1 MKYYLSEI
9 AAVVG
14 GKFTG
19 RDSEVRSVVTDSRSL
34 TCELGCCPMF
44 VAMRGANHD
53 SHAFLSQMVGRGVRA
68 FLVERDVELPGAGE
82 CGFVRVGNAIDAL
95 QRLAA
100 HYRAQFKGTVVGIT
114 GSNGKTVIKEWIVE
128 ELPEGMKY
136 YRSPKSYNSQ
146 LGVPLSVLMLEGD
159 EELAIFEAGISK
171 PGEMERLER
180 IVRPDVVVFTSIG
193 DAHQENFVSIEQ
205 KCDEKMLLAREAKKI
220 VYHSYYEPLGHM
232 VARHFSGRKP
242 LDAATFPE
250 VPGSVI
256 GNAASRRNAQIVE
269 AFCAAMGYP
278 APSFAAAPA
287 VAMRL
292 EVKEGIN
299 DSILINDA
307 YNLDLN
313 SLALALDYLHS
324 VALNRRRTL
333 VLSDISQ
340 SGLSDDELYGR
351 VAGMVERAGIDY
363 LIGIGPRLK
372 RYAALFEC
380 DKEFFTA
387 TDECVARINRDAV
400 AGRAILLKGARDFRF
415 EKLVHTLSRKSH
427 TTVLEV
433 DLDAM
438 VHNLNYFRS
447 KLDFGTKLVA
457 MVKAGSY
464 GTGDFE
470 VAQML
475 QHQGVD
481 YLAVAFADEGVLLRE
496 RGISMPI
503 VVLNADADSFDV
515 MIANRLE
522 PEIYSFHSL
531 ATFADAVQHAGETRY
546 PVHIKL
552 DTGMHRLGFMK
563 DELTPLCKALSATP
577 QVKVASVFSHLNC
590 ADMPEE
596 DAYTR
601 AQVALFDRMSARI
614 AASLPYPVIRH
625 TANSAAIERFPGA
638 QFDMCRLGLGLYGFG
653 FRHNEMLRPVST
665 LRSRIVQVK
674 HLPAGDAVGYGRA
687 GKLRRPTATA
697 TIPIGYA
704 DGLDRHL
711 GCGRWSVLVAGRPAP
726 IVGRICMDS
735 CMVDIT
741 DIPDVKE
748 GDEVVIFSPET
759 GNDLETMAR
768 VLDTIPYE
776 IMTSVSG
783 RVKRIYLKE

>member
-1 MKYYLSEI
+1 MNYKLSEI

-19 RDSEVRSVVTDSRSL
+19 CDAEVRSVVTDSRSL
-34 TCELGCCPMF
+34 SCELGCCPMF

-53 SHAFLSQMVGRGVRA
+53 SHDFVAQMSARGVRA
-68 FLVERDVELPGAGE
+68 FLVERDVECPAG
-82 CGFVRVGNAIDAL
+82 CGFVRVDNAIDAL

-100 HYRAQFKGTVVGIT
+100 HYRAQFRGTVVGIT
-114 GSNGKTVIKEWIVE
+114 GSNGKTVIKEWIAE
-128 ELPEGMKY
+128 ELPAGMKY

-159 EELAIFEAGISK
+159 EELAVFEAGISK

-180 IVRPDVVVFTSIG
+180 IIRPDVVIFTSIG
-193 DAHQENFVSIEQ
+193 DAHQENFLNLEQ
-205 KCDEKMLLAREAKKI
+205 KCDEKMVLARNASKI
-220 VYHSYYEPLGHM
+220 VYHSYYEPLGGM
-232 VARHFSGRKP
+232 VAARFAARKP
-242 LDAATFPE
+242 LDAASFPE
-250 VPGSVI
+250 VPESVI

-269 AFCAAMGYP
+269 AFCAAMHYP
-278 APSFAAAPA
+278 APSFASAPTLP
-287 VAMRL
+287 MRL

-313 SLALALDYLHS
+313 SLALALDYLHG

-340 SGLSDDELYGR
+340 SGLSDGELYGR
-351 VAGMVERAGIDY
+351 VAGMVARAGVDF

-372 RYAALFEC
+372 RHAGLFGC
-380 DKEFFTA
+380 DKEFYA
-387 TDECVARINRDAV
+387 STDECIARIDRRAV

-415 EKLVHTLSRKSH
+415 EKLAHALARRSH

-438 VHNLNYFRS
+438 THNLNFFRS
-447 KLDFGTKLVA
+447 KLSFGTKLVA

-464 GTGDFE
+464 GAGDFE
-470 VAQML
+470 VAQLL

-496 RGISMPI
+496 RGISMPV
-503 VVLNADADSFDV
+503 VVLNADADSFDQ

-522 PEIYSFHSL
+522 PEIYSLHSL
-531 ATFADAVQHAGETRY
+531 RAFAGAVLHAGESRY
-546 PVHIKL
+546 PIHIKL
-552 DTGMHRLGFMK
+552 DTGMHRLGFMD
-563 DELTPLCKALSATP
+563 DEVGALCRALAETP

-601 AQVALFDRMSARI
+601 AQIALFDRMSARV

-625 TANSAAIERFPGA
+625 TANSAAIERFPEA

-653 FRHNEMLRPVST
+653 YRHNGMLRPVST
-665 LRSRIVQVK
+665 LRTRIVQVK
-674 HLPAGDAVGYGRA
+674 HLPAGEAVGYGRA
-687 GKLRRPTATA
+687 GKLTRETTTA
-697 TIPIGYA
+697 TIPVGYA

-711 GCGRWSVLVAGRPAP
+711 GCGRWSVLVAGSPAP

-741 DIPDVKE
+741 GIPGVKE
-748 GDEVVIFSPET
+748 GDEVVVFSPEP